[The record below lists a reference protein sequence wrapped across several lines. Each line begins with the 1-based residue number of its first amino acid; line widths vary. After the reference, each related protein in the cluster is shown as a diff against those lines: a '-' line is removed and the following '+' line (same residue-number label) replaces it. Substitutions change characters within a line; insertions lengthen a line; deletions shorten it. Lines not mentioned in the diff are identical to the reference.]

1 MQRCRAM
8 KISSRELTTCHVA
21 DDGSKVNL
29 EFLDQ
34 SGMPVTVELPFEQAE
49 AVVMTLPQLLTNAL
63 RQKTGNQDARYVLG
77 LHAWAIEG
85 VKDQQCLIA
94 TLKTTDGFE
103 VCFGIPFEA
112 GRIFGWNQQR
122 IADGALDTAPAGSA
136 VAGSAPPAKLN

>member
-1 MQRCRAM
+1 M
-8 KISSRELTTCHVA
+8 KISSRKLTTCGIV
-21 DDGSKVNL
+21 DDGSKVGL

-49 AVVMTLPQLLTNAL
+49 AIVMTLPRLLTNAL
-63 RQKTGNQDARYVLG
+63 RQKSGNQDARYVFG

-112 GRIFGWNQQR
+112 GRVLGWNLQR
-122 IADGALDTAPAGSA
+122 IAEGKLDAGPQGSA